1 MTFTEAALSFYAAGY
16 PVIPIVPRTKQTAVQ
31 WDKWLRDQSSDTIA
45 AYWKRHPNYELGC
58 IVGDELIVFDADSSV
73 SIAALYAIE
82 TRFGITPSMVV
93 KTRKGEHHYFRRAR
107 GTFAK
112 SDSHSTIA
120 HPERIDIKTGRA
132 MVVLPPST
140 GKTLATGTPE
150 GGVVKTSGL
159 AEVSQDFIDAVF
171 QHNGRMPPCCSV
183 LVPQSAAV
191 PADANYPLLRAILR
205 CLDPSC
211 GYEDWLHTGMA
222 LHHETAGSDDGLALF
237 DSWSSAGET
246 YKGASDTASK
256 WRSFRSDQEG
266 GYTIRSLFWMAGNA
280 GYSPTEI
287 YAETE
292 PFEIVEDE
300 DGAA

>member
-1 MTFTEAALSFYAAGY
+1 
-16 PVIPIVPRTKQTAVQ
+16 
-31 WDKWLRDQSSDTIA
+31 
-45 AYWKRHPNYELGC
+45 
-58 IVGDELIVFDADSSV
+58 
-73 SIAALYAIE
+73 
-82 TRFGITPSMVV
+82 
-93 KTRKGEHHYFRRAR
+93 
-107 GTFAK
+107 
-112 SDSHSTIA
+112 
-120 HPERIDIKTGRA
+120 
-132 MVVLPPST
+132 
-140 GKTLATGTPE
+140 
-150 GGVVKTSGL
+150 
-159 AEVSQDFIDAVF
+159 
-171 QHNGRMPPCCSV
+171 
-183 LVPQSAAV
+183 
-191 PADANYPLLRAILR
+191 
-205 CLDPSC
+205 
-211 GYEDWLHTGMA
+211 MA